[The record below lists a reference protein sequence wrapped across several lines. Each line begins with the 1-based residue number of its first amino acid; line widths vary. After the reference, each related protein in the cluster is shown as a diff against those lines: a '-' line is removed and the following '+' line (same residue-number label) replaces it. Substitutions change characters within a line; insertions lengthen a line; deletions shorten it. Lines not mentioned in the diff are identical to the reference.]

1 MCQFCVQHGEGK
13 KWYLAMKNYSH
24 ELLHAELSASQQ
36 EIIGATTRVEAAV
49 HVFEDLII
57 PAITGV
63 PKPESASAKTRPRAT
78 ERRGTRR
85 APPSE

>member
-13 KWYLAMKNYSH
+13 KWYLAMKNYSD

-63 PKPESASAKTRPRAT
+63 PKPENALQGTTAAST
-78 ERRGTRR
+78 ERRGTARPR
-85 APPSE
+85 SE